1 MRCIQKNSQA
11 VIKYGKGDKRKRGLI
26 VQNISISTMR
36 PAYTECYTILPTA
49 VTNDFFC
56 VIKITFTYQL
66 LGQLFSISHVHNV
79 ILNWKYYPLVPVGIR
94 KITSRAKL
102 PFCQGWGFGQG
113 QGQFQG
119 WGAARQLL
127 RRKIDPCLGLG
138 FVLELV
144 LELGGNFLRGQ
155 LPRTVEDVVV
165 VFLKI
170 SQFSQ
175 ESTCVGVTFY

>member
-49 VTNDFFC
+49 ATNDFFC

-66 LGQLFSISHVHNV
+66 LGQLFSISLVHNA
-79 ILNWKYYPLVPVGIR
+79 ILNWKCYPIVPVGIQ
-94 KITSRAKL
+94 KITSRGKL
-102 PFCQGWGFGQG
+102 PFG

-119 WGAARQLL
+119 WGATRQLL
-127 RRKIDPCLGLG
+127 GRKIDPWLGLG

-144 LELGGNFLRGQ
+144 LELGGNFPRGQ

-175 ESTCVGVTFY
+175 ESTCVGITFY